1 MPLPHNDPIIEAIAE
16 RVRAV
21 LARQPG
27 HTPDDVASMLHLEP
41 DALRRLVEQREDT
54 LDTAFLIE
62 TVAAVVR
69 EFAVDPQWLLTGEYD
84 GNAHRHAL
92 ALGQDRS
99 NEGHRALRDFVRQ
112 QYQGVRAGLSFLSL
126 PLADGHE

>member
-1 MPLPHNDPIIEAIAE
+1 MPRPHNDPIIEAIAE
-16 RVRAV
+16 RVRGV

-41 DALRRLVEQREDT
+41 DALQRFVEPREHT

-62 TVAAVVR
+62 TVAALVR

-84 GNAHRHAL
+84 GSAHRHAL
-92 ALGQDRS
+92 TLGQDRS
-99 NEGHRALRDFVRQ
+99 DEGYRALRDFVRQ
-112 QYQGVRAGLSFLSL
+112 QYQRVRAGVSFLSL
-126 PLADGHE
+126 PLA